1 MSMGQVAF
9 AEQEIA
15 PGERATDRVRLMLA
29 VSVMAPE
36 GEWVPAT
43 IYDLSETG
51 LLMECREQLAL
62 GARVQLDDPRLGK
75 CDVEVV
81 WLSGSFYGCRFQ
93 RAMNPAIVASA
104 YRSSKVV
111 WPTLREAGPQHRQQV
126 ATQPNTR
133 SSLPIQARLV
143 IIVGTSLGLWA
154 SVLSVAAAL

>member
-62 GARVQLDDPRLGK
+62 GARVQLDDPRL
-75 CDVEVV
+75 E
-81 WLSGSFYGCRFQ
+81 
-93 RAMNPAIVASA
+93 N
-104 YRSSKVV
+104 
-111 WPTLREAGPQHRQQV
+111 
-126 ATQPNTR
+126 ATWKWF
-133 SSLPIQARLV
+133 
-143 IIVGTSLGLWA
+143 G
-154 SVLSVAAAL
+154 